1 VKIAVIK
8 LGTDS
13 IVNKKGGL
21 NYKIV
26 DKIVDQIIQLK
37 TLGIVSVLVSS
48 GAVAIGKL
56 RLQNYNLTNENRTR
70 IQASNGQAILI
81 NKLQT
86 RFCKYGFDLA
96 QVLLTS
102 KDFES
107 NERKSILIHTIY
119 EMLSVGILPV
129 INENDLLSNEELDC
143 IPLFNDNDSL
153 AVNVSL
159 LLSAK
164 WLIILS
170 ANIDGLYLDLDN
182 PNKGIIKQV
191 TDIEQISSVISSNK
205 SISGRGGMGAKISAI
220 QKAVDGKVST
230 FLINGFKPENI
241 SLGIKKDLNFLGTEF
256 IVK

>member
-26 DKIVDQIIQLK
+26 DNIVDQIIRLK
-37 TLGIVSVLVSS
+37 KFGVVSVLVSS
-48 GAVAIGKL
+48 GAVAIGKTKL
-56 RLQNYNLTNENRTR
+56 RNYILSDENRIR
-70 IQASNGQAILI
+70 IQASNGQTILI
-81 NKLQT
+81 NKLQA
-86 RFCKYGFDLA
+86 RFSKYEIDLA

-164 WLIILS
+164 WLFILS
-170 ANIDGLYLDLDN
+170 ANIDGLYIDVNN
-182 PNKGIIKQV
+182 PEKGIISQV
-191 TDIEQISSVISSNK
+191 LDIDQISSVISSNK
-205 SISGRGGMGAKISAI
+205 SNSGRGGMSAKITAI
-220 QKAVDGKVST
+220 KKAVDGKVST
-230 FLINGFKPENI
+230 FLINGFKPDNI
-241 SLGIKKDLNFLGTEF
+241 SLAIKKDVKFLGTEF
-256 IVK
+256 CIK